1 MAKYLEI
8 ATLLEQ
14 RIANGEYVSGKLPPL
29 RKLADEMGVSYL
41 TARQAVKHLEQ
52 SGDFERDEV
61 GRMLVPAE
69 TAAVQ
74 HPLVALITPHWN
86 FDAWQQAIRD
96 ETMALGGQLRVI
108 AYSSN
113 TDPVITEALSGNFDL
128 FFLVLPTGDNARLL
142 ERLAKLGK
150 KAVVLFDDR
159 TEYGIRSLVGMSVD
173 SARKLLEKLR
183 QTGHESIDVISFRTD
198 RGERPFRTRIEVW
211 HDFLVR
217 YNLHGT
223 CRERELAAF
232 SREEECS
239 YLFSLEL
246 LRKHPLPDAF
256 YCMTPSIAFGFYRAC
271 YDCGI
276 TVGRDVSVISYGHMG
291 MARLMTPPLATVYEV
306 DINSR
311 IRKLIAEYLPGA
323 KLSSRMLFQMDEVG
337 IFEGDS
343 IKNNPD
349 RRIEP

>member
-1 MAKYLEI
+1 MTRLYLIRHAEPDFPGGVRRCLGRTDLPLGELGRLR
-8 ATLLEQ
+8 AALLALEL
-14 RIANGEYVSGKLPPL
+14 EGKARRVYTSPL
-29 RKLADEMGVSYL
+29 RRA
-41 TARQAVKHLEQ
+41 
-52 SGDFERDEV
+52 
-61 GRMLVPAE
+61 AE

-96 ETMALGGQLRVI
+96 ETIALGGQLRVI

-150 KAVVLFDDR
+150 KAVTLFDDR
-159 TEYGIRSLVGMSVD
+159 TEYGIRSLVGMPVA

-183 QTGHESIDVISFRTD
+183 QTGHESIDVISFRSM

-211 HDFLVR
+211 HDFLMR
-217 YNLHGT
+217 YNLRGT
-223 CRERELAAF
+223 CHERELPPF

-239 YLFSLEL
+239 YRFSLEL
-246 LRKHPLPDAF
+246 LKNHPLPDAF